1 DRFLRRSLIM
11 PRDQLPGARNREG
24 AWAPRAGAGTDRRG
38 VAGHCGGGGAAE
50 RAGAEDASAVTPGV
64 AAGRNRDGAGR
75 PVPAMGVGG
84 GGGAAAYVGASS
96 SWWITLLISSRTV
109 SWTLRS
115 SRRPRPTWRPTS
127 GSRFGPKTSN

>member
-1 DRFLRRSLIM
+1 MYAISAPTNTATNETMIRFRSSPRWSSIGMRASGVRRDRFLRRSLIM

-84 GGGAAAYVGASS
+84 
-96 SWWITLLISSRTV
+96 
-109 SWTLRS
+109 
-115 SRRPRPTWRPTS
+115 
-127 GSRFGPKTSN
+127 